1 MVGEPFLNVN
11 CDHLRSFNT
20 NLYRQLICYPQSIK
34 THIDVIHYRKTDSK
48 RLHGVDDEETEQK
61 MFAEERVEMLK
72 ELSRKPDIYERL
84 SLALAPS
91 IYEHEDIKKGMELL
105 QSRLFCSCRYWS
117 ASRLGP
123 SPASAADWSIPLH
136 PLLPPSPHC
145 PRFGNLKYGGILLQL
160 FGGSRKDFSHTGR
173 GSFRAEINLLLCGDP
188 GTSKSQ
194 LLQYV
199 CNLVP

>member
-1 MVGEPFLNVN
+1 MNMVGEPFLNVN
-11 CDHLRSFNT
+11 CDHLRSFDT

-34 THIDVIHYRKTDSK
+34 THIDVIRYRKTDSK
-48 RLHGVDDEETEQK
+48 RLHGVDEETEQK

-91 IYEHEDIKKGMELL
+91 IYEHEDIKKRMELL

-145 PRFGNLKYGGILLQL
+145 PRFGNLKYGHSASAVWGIKKRFQ
-160 FGGSRKDFSHTGR
+160 SYRKRQFS
-173 GSFRAEINLLLCGDP
+173 C
-188 GTSKSQ
+188 
-194 LLQYV
+194 
-199 CNLVP
+199 

>member
-1 MVGEPFLNVN
+1 
-11 CDHLRSFNT
+11 
-20 NLYRQLICYPQSIK
+20 
-34 THIDVIHYRKTDSK
+34 
-48 RLHGVDDEETEQK
+48 

-173 GSFRAEINLLLCGDP
+173 GNFRAEINLLLCGDP
-188 GTSKSQ
+188 GTRPETRQ
-194 LLQYV
+194 LVLQTGA
-199 CNLVP
+199 LVLRDNGICCIDEFDKMNESTRSVLHEVMEQQTLSTA